1 MSVILKSVANSLIAP
16 ENVAYQL
23 DPGRRDAMF
32 DELRQWAKA
41 LLFTIL
47 IVSIVFTCMHVGASD
62 GTEFQDA
69 SQKFENWVKGNAGKL
84 AALVCVMIGMF
95 MAAVRKDWN
104 WLFGGV
110 ALGLLVGIIV
120 GIINASFTA
129 TI

>member
-1 MSVILKSVANSLIAP
+1 
-16 ENVAYQL
+16 
-23 DPGRRDAMF
+23 MF

-69 SQKFENWVKGNAGKL
+69 SQKFENWVNGNAGKL

>member
-16 ENVAYQL
+16 ESVAYQL
-23 DPGRRDAMF
+23 DPGRRDARVRRPSPMGESPSLHHPHRL
-32 DELRQWAKA
+32 DRL
-41 LLFTIL
+41 
-47 IVSIVFTCMHVGASD
+47 HVYARGASD

-95 MAAVRKDWN
+95 RQRFAKT
-104 WLFGGV
+104 GTGCSGV